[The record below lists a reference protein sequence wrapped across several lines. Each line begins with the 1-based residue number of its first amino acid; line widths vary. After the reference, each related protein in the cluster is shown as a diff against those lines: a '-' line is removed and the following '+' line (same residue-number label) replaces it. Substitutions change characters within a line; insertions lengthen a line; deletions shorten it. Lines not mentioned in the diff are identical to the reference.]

1 MFEFS
6 RGSFF
11 TGQLDYNIKNFHFSM
26 EVCNAFHAMKCF
38 EFDITEEEMLK
49 IGNIISPVKKWTD
62 KYDNPSILD
71 GYGWR
76 INYCHNGIKIHAN
89 GYEAYPD
96 DFRVVIEDLQ
106 DYIENLCKKYA
117 ADTYIEK
124 EANDRRRL

>member
-38 EFDITEEEMLK
+38 EFDITEKEMLK

-71 GYGWR
+71 GYGWT
-76 INYCHNGIKIHAN
+76 INYCHNYRQKSCHI
-89 GYEAYPD
+89 Y
-96 DFRVVIEDLQ
+96 
-106 DYIENLCKKYA
+106 
-117 ADTYIEK
+117 
-124 EANDRRRL
+124 RLMLR